1 MEFKT
6 NSPVNPTDISIPIID
21 ASSELKEF
29 IAKSPAEI
37 DASILTNDDQESEE
51 LSVVVDDM
59 ETEPV
64 IFPKISDQDIKMDP
78 EQPSRNR
85 FTQNDLF
92 SDKSKSFSEA
102 NSHKIANL
110 TPSCGF
116 VNQSVYN
123 NQNILEQFIG
133 NWAVF
138 HQMLHSKQSAPQVPP
153 NNIRSAEV
161 LASLIQAT
169 NLEMERSRQVAKM
182 QQMSPR
188 LSGALLQASALGGI
202 NPGMMQLQP
211 QNMPFPQ
218 KTMAFPTFNQQ
229 VSRFQFL
236 FIFS

>member
-85 FTQNDLF
+85 FTQNEFL

-102 NSHKIANL
+102 NSYKIANL

-138 HQMLHSKQSAPQVPP
+138 HQMLHNKQSAPQVPP

-169 NLEMERSRQVAKM
+169 NLEMERSRQVAKL

-218 KTMAFPTFNQQ
+218 KTMSFPTFNQQ